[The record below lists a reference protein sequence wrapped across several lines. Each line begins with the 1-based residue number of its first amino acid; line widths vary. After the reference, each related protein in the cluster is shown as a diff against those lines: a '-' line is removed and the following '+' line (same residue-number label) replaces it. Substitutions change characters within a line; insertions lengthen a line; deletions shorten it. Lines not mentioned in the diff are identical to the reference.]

1 MKRVDPVIVGVLL
14 LSAARVAT
22 AAGQYV
28 VTSIDYPG
36 FRGTT
41 IVTGTNDAG
50 RIVGGFSVPGT
61 AYAYGFSELAGKYS
75 LLPSAPC
82 QRSRCETTPLAINS
96 RGDVAGEFSDDLQ
109 HRAVFVIRKGALQLI
124 NVPSS
129 SDLALLGGLN
139 ERGDVVG
146 YFQTDSGVVRM
157 FLYSGTTVSQPP
169 VPADFVDVA
178 PKGINNSGQI
188 TGIYDD
194 ARGLHGF
201 VAKRG
206 KFTRIDVPGALATS
220 PAALNDPGDVVGSY
234 SVAVQA
240 GVVTQ
245 RGFLFARGRLA
256 NIDVPGGM
264 NTLPGVLNNAG
275 TIAGTF
281 EDPALPAPFNTAAF
295 VLEHGKY
302 TRLPL
307 PGAAESV
314 AGISASGEVIGT
326 YFDPG
331 CPVSCSVH
339 GFRAAPT
346 AGQNQQ
352 QHGQFSNPPPAET
365 PLDNG
370 NQPTRTRK

>member
-1 MKRVDPVIVGVLL
+1 MLTRPVIVGVVLL
-14 LSAARVAT
+14 WASHAAT
-22 AAGQYV
+22 AAGQYT

-41 IVTGTNDAG
+41 IVTGINNAG
-50 RIVGGFSVPGT
+50 RTVGGFSVPGT
-61 AYAYGFSELAGKYS
+61 GYAYGFSESGGKYS

-96 RGDVAGEFSDDLQ
+96 RGDIAGEFSDDLQ
-109 HRAVFVIRKGALQLI
+109 HRTVFVIRKGALQLI

-139 ERGDVVG
+139 DRGDVVG

-157 FLYSGTTVSQPP
+157 FLYSGTTVSQPA

-194 ARGLHGF
+194 AKGLHGF
-201 VAKRG
+201 VAKQGR
-206 KFTRIDVPGALATS
+206 FTRIDVPGAATTS
-220 PAALNDPGDVVGSY
+220 PAAINEPGDIIGSY
-234 SVAVQA
+234 SVAVRP
-240 GVVTQ
+240 GIVVQ
-245 RGFLFARGRLA
+245 RGFLLSHGKLA
-256 NIDVPGGM
+256 DIDVPGGT
-264 NTLPGVLNNAG
+264 NTLPSVLNNAR
-275 TIAGTF
+275 TISGIF
-281 EDPALPAPFNTAAF
+281 ENPALAPPFNTGAF
-295 VLEHGKY
+295 VLQNGKY
-302 TRLPL
+302 IRLAL

-314 AGISASGEVIGT
+314 GGITASGEVVGT

-339 GFRAAPT
+339 GFRATPADGQNQS
-346 AGQNQQ
+346 GQNQQ
-352 QHGQFSNPPPAET
+352 SGQH
-365 PLDNG
+365 
-370 NQPTRTRK
+370 

>member
-1 MKRVDPVIVGVLL
+1 MVRISPVIAGALV
-14 LSAARVAT
+14 LSAARLAT

-61 AYAYGFSELAGKYS
+61 AYAYGFSEIGGKFS

-82 QRSRCETTPLAINS
+82 QRSFCETTPLAINS
-96 RGDVAGEFSDDLQ
+96 RGDIAGEFSDDLQ

-129 SDLALLGGLN
+129 ANLALLGGLN
-139 ERGDVVG
+139 DRGDVVG

-157 FLYSGTTVSQPP
+157 FLYNGTTVSLPS

-178 PKGINNSGQI
+178 AKAINNSGQI

-194 ARGLHGF
+194 AKGLHGF
-201 VAKRG
+201 AATRG
-206 KFTRIDVPGALATS
+206 KFTRIDVAGALATS
-220 PAALNDPGDVVGSY
+220 PAALNDSGDIVGSY
-234 SVAVQA
+234 SVVIQP
-240 GVVTQ
+240 GVTVQ
-245 RGFLFARGRLA
+245 RGFLLAHGRLT

-264 NTLPGVLNNAG
+264 NTLPSVLNNAG

-281 EDPALPAPFNTAAF
+281 ENPALPAPFNTAAF
-295 VLEHGKY
+295 VLQNGKY
-302 TRLPL
+302 TRLAL
-307 PGAAESV
+307 AGAAESV
-314 AGISASGEVIGT
+314 AAINAGGEVVGT
-326 YFDPG
+326 YFDRG

-339 GFRAAPT
+339 GFRATPGG
-346 AGQNQQ
+346 GQNQQ
-352 QHGQFSNPPPAET
+352 QGQVSNSS
-365 PLDNG
+365 G
-370 NQPTRTRK
+370 GQGGQH